1 MRKIV
6 AAASMSLDG
15 VMQAPGGA
23 EEDPSGG
30 FQLGGWTFRYW
41 DDAIADA
48 LGDLFSHPY
57 ELLLGRKTYEIFAS
71 HWPYVQDDPFADA
84 INNATK
90 YVATSS
96 RAPLTWQNSV
106 AIRDVRKEV
115 SQLKRDG
122 GPTLLTQGSSELL
135 QTLLKH
141 ELVDRFTLLTYPV
154 VLGKGKRLFG
164 SGTISTALRLVE
176 SKASPTGVTIN
187 TYEHD
192 GSIRL
197 GSFALDQPSPAQL
210 ERVSA

>member
-1 MRKIV
+1 MREMRKIV

-48 LGDLFSHPY
+48 LGDLFSHPC

-106 AIRDVRKEV
+106 AIRDVR
-115 SQLKRDG
+115 QLQRE
-122 GPTLLTQGSSELL
+122 GPRHGHQQSRRNEHEHDADEREQRRALPQ
-135 QTLLKH
+135 QTVQRQH
-141 ELVDRFTLLTYPV
+141 EEQRPARQRRNRHPLR
-154 VLGKGKRLFG
+154 
-164 SGTISTALRLVE
+164 ALRHARRIAKGGF
-176 SKASPTGVTIN
+176 SPRASCA
-187 TYEHD
+187 H
-192 GSIRL
+192 
-197 GSFALDQPSPAQL
+197 ALEL
-210 ERVSA
+210 CG